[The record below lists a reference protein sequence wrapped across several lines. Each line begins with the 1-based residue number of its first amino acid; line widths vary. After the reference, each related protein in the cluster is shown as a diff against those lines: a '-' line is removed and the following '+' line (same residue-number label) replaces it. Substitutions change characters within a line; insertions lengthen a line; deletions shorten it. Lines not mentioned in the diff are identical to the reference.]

1 MDESCK
7 WYVCA
12 VIKPN
17 LHGLWMA
24 IVYVGPH
31 TCILIGVRNNG
42 RMMTSHFIASD
53 ILKKLCENHTIP
65 IKHLISMIESK
76 YQGHKPSY
84 YKVWD
89 VKQKAIRKSLTKGC
103 KSC

>member
-1 MDESCK
+1 M
-7 WYVCA
+7 V
-12 VIKPN
+12 
-17 LHGLWMA
+17 